1 MGLGL
6 KQKFRGSI
14 DGKAFRVYEVTHAGE
29 GETATSVNATSL
41 DLNYI
46 EAIVGVNNNF
56 TALANAGSLLM
67 RMSDISITGDH
78 TKLVW
83 QASTIAGTQTIS
95 VIGW

>member
-6 KQKFRGSI
+6 KQKFKGAI

-29 GETATSVNATSL
+29 GETATSVSATSL

-56 TALANAGSLLM
+56 AVQADAGSFLM
-67 RMSDISITGDH
+67 RMCDISITGDH

>member
-6 KQKFRGSI
+6 KQKFKGSI
-14 DGKAFRVYEVTHAGE
+14 DGKAFRVYEVTHVGVGDAN
-29 GETATSVNATSL
+29 TSVNATSM

-56 TALANAGSLLM
+56 AVQATAGSLFM
-67 RMSDISITGDH
+67 RMCDISISAAHD
-78 TKLVW
+78 KLIW
-83 QASTIAGTQTIS
+83 TPSTIAGTQTIS